1 MTLSEI
7 FLKTV
12 MVSWQLD
19 LVFIQKMSVS
29 VHSSLMIACCPLTM
43 HINNHNIFF
52 FLYFLLLYVALILK
66 KNKAYI

>member
-1 MTLSEI
+1 
-7 FLKTV
+7 

-52 FLYFLLLYVALILK
+52 FFCFVFFALICCTNFEK
-66 KNKAYI
+66 KQSLYISFYISSN